1 MASAA
6 KIAAN
11 RANAQ
16 KSTGPRT
23 AAGKARARHNA
34 YQHGLSIPA
43 TFEPGA
49 ADHLDHLI
57 IELARFTDD
66 ELDDAVQ
73 DAAVL
78 AAEAQLDLDRVR
90 RAKVDLVN
98 QATRFS
104 RDKDCPV
111 GERVALAFAT
121 HAKTLAAFDR
131 YERRALSRRRRA
143 MRILS
148 QLGKA
153 RLQERLA
160 ERNRVGPPRPKQP
173 PKNRNELFTWRTL
186 ALDLN
191 SLLKPLAR
199 SGSGSYPLSTS
210 TWKNNNGE
218 FAQIQ
223 FRARLTDDEVV
234 ITAKGHVEGNEFGQE
249 IAASRRRTK
258 VGGVVWSS
266 RCPETG
272 KNVWLLYYCIPR
284 GQRFRSRHA
293 LGLVYRSSTITQM
306 DRYVERFRRSPPPR
320 PKYMHHRTYERLITQ
335 LANQKLRSNAA
346 RLKCSPA
353 DLLKQAEA
361 NIAAE
366 RERKLQSHFG

>member
-1 MASAA
+1 VASAA

-293 LGLVYRSSTITQM
+293 LG
-306 DRYVERFRRSPPPR
+306 
-320 PKYMHHRTYERLITQ
+320 
-335 LANQKLRSNAA
+335 
-346 RLKCSPA
+346 
-353 DLLKQAEA
+353 
-361 NIAAE
+361 
-366 RERKLQSHFG
+366 